1 MKKITKI
8 LLSPWLALITLGF
21 ILYIRMLDPTFVES
35 MRLRYFDTLIA
46 GKTPTENNIYTVNI
60 DEATLDKY
68 GQFPFKRDIYAKII
82 DDLYQ
87 RNAGLVV
94 FNILMPEADRQGGD
108 AKLAETLNKYGNVVL
123 SNAPSEVT
131 KNNPKAPGSAVIN
144 AQFSDMIIEYPG
156 IIANIPELENA
167 AAGIGITNML
177 SEIDGVNRR
186 IPLVIT
192 YNEKIYPSLS
202 LETLRVAVGD
212 STIQVKLFEGGIEKM
227 RIPAVGQL
235 STDALGRI
243 WIDYSQ
249 KSKSFSAVDLPKDFD
264 GGIVIVGV
272 TAAGLANPLPTAIG
286 GLWPHDVQAAVIGT
300 LANGVNIQRPDWAD
314 GAEILAWLVL
324 GIIAIF
330 LTRWKHG
337 YFGIILI
344 GILMYY
350 SGNVLFEKSSAL
362 VDISYGILAL
372 AIVYLHSYTVKFITE
387 LNQKLQIKKQFG
399 TYLSPAL
406 VEKLQKN
413 PELLRL
419 GGERRDLSI
428 MFTDVRGFTT
438 ISEHYGDNVEG
449 LTEIMNRYMTAMT
462 QKILDN
468 NGTLDKYIGDAQM
481 AFWNAPLDDNDHA
494 INAVKTGL
502 QMLGDLDEFN
512 QEISKEGI
520 PPFGMGLGINTG
532 SVIVGN
538 MGSSQRFDYT
548 CLGDAV
554 NLASRLEGQSKTYG
568 VRIILG
574 EGTAKL
580 VKDKYTVIELD
591 TIAVKGKTVGVK
603 VYTIA
608 DIADITAHKKY
619 LRAYYAGQWDAA
631 VVMIQHL
638 VKANSELKQY
648 YMNMLER
655 LNEGCPKDW
664 DGTYKATSK

>member
-1 MKKITKI
+1 MKKIAKI

-144 AQFSDMIIEYPG
+144 AQFSDMIIQYPG

-177 SEIDGVNRR
+177 PEIDGVNRR

-192 YNEKIYPSLS
+192 YNEKIYPSLA

-212 STIQVKLFEGGIEKM
+212 STVQVKLFEGGIEKM

-286 GLWPHDVQAAVIGT
+286 GLWPQDVQAAVIGT

-314 GAEILAWLVL
+314 GAELLAWLVL

-350 SGNVLFEKSSAL
+350 SGNTLFAQSSAL

-481 AFWNAPLDDNDHA
+481 AFWNAPLDDKDHA

-554 NLASRLEGQSKTYG
+554 NLASRLEGQSKNYG

-574 EGTAKL
+574 EGTANL
-580 VKDKYTVIELD
+580 VKDKYNVIELD

-631 VVMIQHL
+631 IVMIQHL

-655 LNEGCPKDW
+655 LNEGCPDNW
-664 DGTYKATSK
+664 DGTYRATSK

>member
-1 MKKITKI
+1 MKKI

-144 AQFSDMIIEYPG
+144 AQFSDMIIQYPG

-192 YNEKIYPSLS
+192 YNEKIYPSLA

-212 STIQVKLFEGGIEKM
+212 STVQVKLFEGGIEKM

-286 GLWPHDVQAAVIGT
+286 GLWPQDVQAAVIGT

-350 SGNVLFEKSSAL
+350 SGNTLFAQSSAL

-631 VVMIQHL
+631 IVMIQHL

-648 YMNMLER
+648 YTNMLER

>member
-1 MKKITKI
+1 MKKI

-108 AKLAETLNKYGNVVL
+108 AKLAEILNKYGNVVL

-144 AQFSDMIIEYPG
+144 AQFSDMIIQYPG

-212 STIQVKLFEGGIEKM
+212 STVQVKLFEGGIEKM

-350 SGNVLFEKSSAL
+350 SGNTLFAQSSAL

-631 VVMIQHL
+631 IVMIQHL

-648 YMNMLER
+648 YTNMLER

>member
-1 MKKITKI
+1 MKKI

-144 AQFSDMIIEYPG
+144 AQFSDMIIQYPG

-192 YNEKIYPSLS
+192 YNEKIYPSLA

-212 STIQVKLFEGGIEKM
+212 STVQVKLFEGGIEKM

-337 YFGIILI
+337 YFGIIFI

-350 SGNVLFEKSSAL
+350 SGNTLFTQSSTL

-631 VVMIQHL
+631 IVMIQHL

-648 YMNMLER
+648 YTNMLER

>member
-1 MKKITKI
+1 MKKI

-144 AQFSDMIIEYPG
+144 AQFSDMIIQYPG
-156 IIANIPELENA
+156 IIANIPELENV

-192 YNEKIYPSLS
+192 YNEKIYPSLA

-212 STIQVKLFEGGIEKM
+212 STVQVKLFEGGIEKM

-286 GLWPHDVQAAVIGT
+286 GLWPQDVQAAIIGT

-350 SGNVLFEKSSAL
+350 SGNTLFTQSSTL

-631 VVMIQHL
+631 IVMIQHL

-648 YMNMLER
+648 YTNMLER

>member
-1 MKKITKI
+1 MKKI

-144 AQFSDMIIEYPG
+144 AQFSDMIIQYPG
-156 IIANIPELENA
+156 IIANIPELENV

-212 STIQVKLFEGGIEKM
+212 STVQVKLFEGGIEKM

-337 YFGIILI
+337 YFGIIFI

-350 SGNVLFEKSSAL
+350 SGNTLFAQSSAL

-619 LRAYYAGQWDAA
+619 LRAYYAGQWNAA
-631 VVMIQHL
+631 IVMIQHL

-648 YMNMLER
+648 YTNMLER

>member
-1 MKKITKI
+1 MKKI

-144 AQFSDMIIEYPG
+144 AQFSDMIIQYPG

-249 KSKSFSAVDLPKDFD
+249 KSKSFSVVDLPKDFD

-286 GLWPHDVQAAVIGT
+286 GLWPQDVQAAVIGT

-337 YFGIILI
+337 YFGIIFI

-350 SGNVLFEKSSAL
+350 SGNTLFAQSSAL

-481 AFWNAPLDDNDHA
+481 AFWNAPLDDKDHA

-520 PPFGMGLGINTG
+520 PAFGMGLGINTG

-538 MGSSQRFDYT
+538 MGSTQRFDYT

-608 DIADITAHKKY
+608 NIADITAHKKY
-619 LRAYYAGQWDAA
+619 LRAYYAGQWDTAI
-631 VVMIQHL
+631 VMIQHL

-648 YMNMLER
+648 YTNMLER
-655 LNEGCPKDW
+655 LNGGCPKDW

>member
-1 MKKITKI
+1 MKKI

-144 AQFSDMIIEYPG
+144 AQFSDMIIKYPG

-177 SEIDGVNRR
+177 PEIDGVNRR

-192 YNEKIYPSLS
+192 YNEKIYPSLA

-212 STIQVKLFEGGIEKM
+212 STVQVKLFEGGIEKM

-235 STDALGRI
+235 STDALGRV

-286 GLWPHDVQAAVIGT
+286 GLWPQDVQAAVIGT

-350 SGNVLFEKSSAL
+350 SGNTLFTQSSAL

-462 QKILDN
+462 QKILNN

-481 AFWNAPLDDNDHA
+481 AFWNAPLDDKDHA
-494 INAVKTGL
+494 INAVETGL

-520 PPFGMGLGINTG
+520 PAFGMGLGINTG

-538 MGSSQRFDYT
+538 MGSTQRFDYT

-655 LNEGCPKDW
+655 LNGGCPKDW

>member
-1 MKKITKI
+1 MKKI
-8 LLSPWLALITLGF
+8 LLNPWLALITLGF

-144 AQFSDMIIEYPG
+144 AQFSDMIIQYPG

-264 GGIVIVGV
+264 GGIVIIGV

-286 GLWPHDVQAAVIGT
+286 GLWPQDVQAAVIGT

-350 SGNVLFEKSSAL
+350 SGNTLFAKSSAL

-438 ISEHYGDNVEG
+438 ISEHYGNNVEG

-481 AFWNAPLDDNDHA
+481 AFWNAPLDDKDHA
-494 INAVKTGL
+494 INAVETGL

-538 MGSSQRFDYT
+538 MGSTQRFDYT

-608 DIADITAHKKY
+608 DIVDIAAHEKY
-619 LRAYYAGQWDAA
+619 LRAYYTGQWDAA

-638 VKANSELKQY
+638 MKANSKLKQY
-648 YMNMLER
+648 YTNMLER

>member
-1 MKKITKI
+1 MKKI

-144 AQFSDMIIEYPG
+144 AQFSDMIIQYPG

-212 STIQVKLFEGGIEKM
+212 STVQVKLFEGGIEKM

-337 YFGIILI
+337 YFGIIFI

-350 SGNVLFEKSSAL
+350 SGNTLFTQSSTL

-631 VVMIQHL
+631 IVMIQHL

-648 YMNMLER
+648 YTNMLER

>member
-1 MKKITKI
+1 MKKI

-144 AQFSDMIIEYPG
+144 AQFSDMIIQYPG

-212 STIQVKLFEGGIEKM
+212 STVQVKLFEGGIEKM

-235 STDALGRI
+235 STDALGRV

-286 GLWPHDVQAAVIGT
+286 GLWPQDVQAAVIGT

-314 GAEILAWLVL
+314 GAEMLAWLVL

-481 AFWNAPLDDNDHA
+481 AFWNAPLDDKDHA
-494 INAVKTGL
+494 INAVETGL

-538 MGSSQRFDYT
+538 MGSTQRFDYT

-608 DIADITAHKKY
+608 DIADITTHKKY

-631 VVMIQHL
+631 IVMIQHL
-638 VKANSELKQY
+638 VKANSDLKQY
-648 YMNMLER
+648 YTNMLER

>member
-1 MKKITKI
+1 MKKI

-144 AQFSDMIIEYPG
+144 AQFSDMIIQYPG

-235 STDALGRI
+235 TTDALGRI

-286 GLWPHDVQAAVIGT
+286 GLWPQDVQAAVIGT

-350 SGNVLFEKSSAL
+350 SGNTLFAQSSAL

-481 AFWNAPLDDNDHA
+481 AFWNAPLDDKDHA

-512 QEISKEGI
+512 QEISKEDI

-574 EGTAKL
+574 EGTANL

-631 VVMIQHL
+631 IVMIQHL

>member
-1 MKKITKI
+1 MKKI

-144 AQFSDMIIEYPG
+144 AQFSDMIIQYPG

-192 YNEKIYPSLS
+192 YNEKIYPSLA

-212 STIQVKLFEGGIEKM
+212 STVQVKLFEGGIEKM

-286 GLWPHDVQAAVIGT
+286 GLWPQDVQAAVIGT

-350 SGNVLFEKSSAL
+350 SGNTLFAQSSTL

-481 AFWNAPLDDNDHA
+481 AFWNAPLDDTDHA

-574 EGTAKL
+574 EGTANL
-580 VKDKYTVIELD
+580 VKDKYNVIELD

-631 VVMIQHL
+631 IVMIQHL

-655 LNEGCPKDW
+655 LNGGCPKDW

>member
-1 MKKITKI
+1 MKKI

-108 AKLAETLNKYGNVVL
+108 AKLAEILNKYGNVVL

-144 AQFSDMIIEYPG
+144 AQFSDMIIQYPG

-192 YNEKIYPSLS
+192 YNEKIYPSLA

-212 STIQVKLFEGGIEKM
+212 STVQVKLFEGGIEKM

-286 GLWPHDVQAAVIGT
+286 GLWPQDVQAAVIGT

-337 YFGIILI
+337 YFGIIFI

-350 SGNVLFEKSSAL
+350 SGNTLFAQSSAL

-481 AFWNAPLDDNDHA
+481 AFWNAPLDDADHA

>member
-1 MKKITKI
+1 MKKI

-94 FNILMPEADRQGGD
+94 FNILMPEVDRQGGD

-144 AQFSDMIIEYPG
+144 AQFSDMIIQYPG

-212 STIQVKLFEGGIEKM
+212 STVQVKLFEGGIEKM

-235 STDALGRI
+235 STDALGRV

-286 GLWPHDVQAAVIGT
+286 GLWPQDVQAAVIGT

-314 GAEILAWLVL
+314 GAEMLAWLVL

-631 VVMIQHL
+631 VVMIHHL

>member
-1 MKKITKI
+1 MKKI

-144 AQFSDMIIEYPG
+144 AQFSDMIIKYPG

-177 SEIDGVNRR
+177 PEIDGVNRR

-192 YNEKIYPSLS
+192 YNEKIYPSLA

-212 STIQVKLFEGGIEKM
+212 STVQVKLFEGGIEKM

-235 STDALGRI
+235 STDALGRV

-286 GLWPHDVQAAVIGT
+286 GLWPQDVQAAVIGT

-350 SGNVLFEKSSAL
+350 SGNTLFTQSSAL

-462 QKILDN
+462 QKILNN

-481 AFWNAPLDDNDHA
+481 AFWNAPLDDKNHA
-494 INAVKTGL
+494 KHAVKTAL
-502 QMLGDLDEFN
+502 EMLGDLDAFN
-512 QEISKEGI
+512 REVAEEGV
-520 PPFGMGLGINTG
+520 PPFGMGLGINSG
-532 SVIVGN
+532 SVVVGN
-538 MGSSQRFDYT
+538 MGSNQRFDYT

-568 VRIILG
+568 VKIILG
-574 EGTAKL
+574 PITAEQ
-580 VKDKYTVIELD
+580 VKDEYNTVELD
-591 TIAVKGKTVGVK
+591 CIAVKGKKVGVK
-603 VYTIA
+603 IFTIA
-608 DIADITAHKKY
+608 ETPDIKGHKKY
-619 LRAYYAGQWDAA
+619 LRAYYDGEWKAA
-631 VVMIQHL
+631 KLI
-638 VKANSELKQY
+638 ANELKTNNPELEQY
-648 YMNMLER
+648 YTNMIER
-655 LNEGCPKDW
+655 MNEGLPNDW
-664 DGTYKATSK
+664 DGTFRATSK

>member
-1 MKKITKI
+1 MKKI

-144 AQFSDMIIEYPG
+144 AQFSDMIIQYPG

-235 STDALGRI
+235 TTDALGRI

-286 GLWPHDVQAAVIGT
+286 GLWPQDVQAAVIGT

-350 SGNVLFEKSSAL
+350 SGNTLFAQSSAL

-481 AFWNAPLDDNDHA
+481 AFWNAPLDDKDHA

-512 QEISKEGI
+512 QEISKEDI

-619 LRAYYAGQWDAA
+619 LRAYYAGKWDAA
-631 VVMIQHL
+631 IVMIQHL

-648 YMNMLER
+648 YTNMLER

-664 DGTYKATSK
+664 DGTYKATTK

>member
-1 MKKITKI
+1 MKKI

-144 AQFSDMIIEYPG
+144 AQFSDMIIKYPG

-192 YNEKIYPSLS
+192 YNEKIYPSLA

-212 STIQVKLFEGGIEKM
+212 STVQVKLFEGGIEKM

-235 STDALGRI
+235 STDALGRV

-286 GLWPHDVQAAVIGT
+286 GLWPQDVQAAVIGT

-350 SGNVLFEKSSAL
+350 SGNTLFTQSSAL

-462 QKILDN
+462 QKILNN

-481 AFWNAPLDDNDHA
+481 AFWNAPLDDKDHA
-494 INAVKTGL
+494 INAVETGL

-520 PPFGMGLGINTG
+520 PAFGMGLGINTG

-538 MGSSQRFDYT
+538 MGSTQRFDYT

-655 LNEGCPKDW
+655 LNGGCPKDW

>member
-1 MKKITKI
+1 MKKI

-144 AQFSDMIIEYPG
+144 AQFSDMIIQYPG

-212 STIQVKLFEGGIEKM
+212 STVQVKLFEGGIEKM

-337 YFGIILI
+337 YFGIIFI

-350 SGNVLFEKSSAL
+350 SGNTLFAQSSAL

-619 LRAYYAGQWDAA
+619 LRAYYAGQWNAA
-631 VVMIQHL
+631 IVMIQHL

-648 YMNMLER
+648 YTNMLER

>member
-1 MKKITKI
+1 MKKI

-144 AQFSDMIIEYPG
+144 AQFSDMIIQYPG

-212 STIQVKLFEGGIEKM
+212 STVQVKLFEGGIEKM

-337 YFGIILI
+337 YFGIIFI

-350 SGNVLFEKSSAL
+350 SGNTLFTQSSTL

-619 LRAYYAGQWDAA
+619 LRAYYAGQWNAA
-631 VVMIQHL
+631 IVMIQHL

-648 YMNMLER
+648 YTNMLER

>member
-1 MKKITKI
+1 MKKI

-94 FNILMPEADRQGGD
+94 FNILMPEVDRQGGD

-123 SNAPSEVT
+123 SNAPAEVT

-144 AQFSDMIIEYPG
+144 AQFSDMIIQYPG

-286 GLWPHDVQAAVIGT
+286 GLWPQDVQAAVIGT

-337 YFGIILI
+337 YFGIIFI
-344 GILMYY
+344 GVLMYY
-350 SGNVLFEKSSAL
+350 SGNTLFAKSSAL

-520 PPFGMGLGINTG
+520 PAFGMGLGINTG